1 MITITSIVGAR
12 PQFVKLAPICRVFAD
27 LDGTCK
33 HRIVH
38 TGQHYDYGMSEVF
51 FDELQIPEPDLDL
64 GVGSGGH
71 GEQTGAML
79 AQLEK
84 EFQENRPAAV
94 LVYGDTNSTL
104 AATLAAAKLHI
115 PIMHIEAGLR
125 SFNRTMPEEINRVV
139 ADHCADRLYPPTV
152 TGLMNLRNEGLEARS
167 LMTGDVMLDA
177 VRFNAQLAAAHSDVM
192 DRLSLSES
200 GYGVVTVHRPS
211 NTDTD
216 FFADLLQTLAEISA
230 SKLPL
235 VFPMHPR
242 SRARLGD
249 AISALPATL
258 QIIDPLGYLDM
269 LQLVRNAQVVLTDS
283 GGLQKEA
290 AMLEVPC
297 ITLREETEWTETI
310 EIGAN
315 TLVGQSL
322 QSLRDVLGQRL
333 QAAKSD
339 WSHAIEE
346 CYGDGDA
353 AGRIVR
359 DTLEWC
365 RENASNGMDTE

>member
-12 PQFVKLAPICRVFAD
+12 PQFVKLAPICRAFAGLND
-27 LDGTCK
+27 TCT

-38 TGQHYDYGMSEVF
+38 TGQHYDYGMSAVF

-79 AQLEK
+79 AELEH
-84 EFQENRPAAV
+84 EFQENRPSAV

-104 AATLAAAKLHI
+104 AAALAAAKLHI

-125 SFNRTMPEEINRVV
+125 SFNRMMPEEINRVV
-139 ADHCADRLYPPTV
+139 ADHCADRLYPPTAV
-152 TGLMNLRNEGLEARS
+152 GLTNLRNEGLEARS

-177 VRFNAQLAAAHSDVM
+177 IRFNAKLAARQSDVI
-192 DRLSLSES
+192 DRLSLNDSN
-200 GYGVVTVHRPS
+200 YGVVTVHRPS
-211 NTDTD
+211 NTDTE
-216 FFADLLQTLAEISA
+216 FFSDLLQTLAEISA
-230 SKLPL
+230 SQLPL

-242 SRARLGD
+242 SRAKLGD
-249 AISALPATL
+249 AENALPATL
-258 QIIDPLGYLDM
+258 QIVDPLGYLDM
-269 LQLVRNAQVVLTDS
+269 LELVKNSQVVLTDS

-322 QSLRDVLGQRL
+322 KSLRDVLRQRL
-333 QAAKSD
+333 QATDLD
-339 WSHAIEE
+339 WGHAINDH
-346 CYGDGDA
+346 YGDGDA

-365 RENASNGMDTE
+365 RENARNGMNTE